1 MVESNKPLQ
10 ASAYDSLPQADNLML
25 CYFFQDSNTQ
35 MQDFQMF
42 YDDDGTE
49 VLLFDQTGVDYGQG
63 FFTIPINPPVTTS
76 AIIIRRDGTLTLCEV
91 EIFGGKITFY
101 YFL

>member
-1 MVESNKPLQ
+1 MR
-10 ASAYDSLPQADNLML
+10 NLYRL
-25 CYFFQDSNTQ
+25 FCFDADSNTQ

-42 YDDDGTE
+42 YDKDGSE

-63 FFTIPINPPVTTS
+63 VFIIPINPPVTTN

-91 EIFGGKITFY
+91 EIFGGI
-101 YFL
+101 